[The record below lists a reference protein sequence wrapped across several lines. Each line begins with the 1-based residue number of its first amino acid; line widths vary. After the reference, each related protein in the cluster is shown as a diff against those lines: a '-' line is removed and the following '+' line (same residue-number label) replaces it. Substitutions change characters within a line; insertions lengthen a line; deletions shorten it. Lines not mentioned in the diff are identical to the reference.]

1 MKRFSGMK
9 GLIILALLACMV
21 VGYYAYL
28 SNRQVSEEEP
38 EQVDYKLM
46 TDVQKVIA
54 RDLETYYPPSPRE
67 VVKYFSEITTCFY
80 NDEYSE
86 EELEQMAH
94 KIRQLYDDDLIA
106 NQTDEEYMKQLKEDI
121 AEYKEKERIISSFA
135 PSSSV
140 DVETYSADGYEW
152 AKLYCVYS
160 IKETMISNSNT
171 EFLLRKDAEG
181 HYKIF
186 GWKLAKKD
194 E

>member
-1 MKRFSGMK
+1 MKRFSGVK
-9 GLIILALLACMV
+9 GLIILAALACMV

-38 EQVDYKLM
+38 EQMDYKLM
-46 TDVQKVIA
+46 TDVQMVIA

-67 VVKYFSEITTCFY
+67 VIKYFSEITTCFY
-80 NDEYSE
+80 GDEYSK
-86 EELEQMAH
+86 EELEKMAY
-94 KIRQLYDDDLIA
+94 KIRELYDDELIA
-106 NQTDEEYMKQLKEDI
+106 TQSDEEYMKQLKEDI
-121 AEYKEKERIISSFA
+121 ADFKEKERTISSFA

-140 DVETYSADGYEW
+140 DVITYTADGYEW
-152 AKLYCVYS
+152 AKLNCVYS
-160 IKETMISNSNT
+160 IKENVITNSNT

-186 GWKLAKKD
+186 GWKLAEKD